1 MGAIE
6 ARYPQMVA
14 DLCRSIQ
21 AKEQLVFELTVISWI
36 IQFLAQFAYI
46 FRTSAQFCVHLRIT
60 THNANGIESD
70 E

>member
-14 DLCRSIQ
+14 DLRRSIQ

-36 IQFLAQFAYI
+36 FQVLANFACI
-46 FRTSAQFCVHLRIT
+46 FRTSAFIC
-60 THNANGIESD
+60 G
-70 E
+70 